1 MAQLAVFVLDTLY
14 SVAVLVLISAG
25 LGIIFGMVRVINLA
39 HGEFLVL
46 GGYSAI
52 TAHGLGLNIW
62 LSMLV
67 VAPLVVGGFGVVVER
82 LIIRP
87 LYGRLVNTML
97 ATWGLSL
104 VMVGGL
110 NMIFGNTTT
119 GIPLPVGGFSIGT
132 YQVSGYNLLLIAL
145 AALQMLAIWLVL
157 GCTRFGL
164 VACGTMQ
171 NAAMSAA
178 FGVNSSRVYM
188 LTFACGAALSGLAG
202 GVLAPL
208 VGLTPGGGANYIA
221 KAFITVISGGA
232 SVVSGLVAS
241 AGLFGAV
248 SQIFTAVATPIAG
261 ELALLVVAILLLR
274 ALPSGISGRYF
285 RNRI

>member
-1 MAQLAVFVLDTLY
+1 MPQIAVFLLDMLY
-14 SVAVLVLISAG
+14 SVAVLTLISTG
-25 LGIIFGMVRVINLA
+25 LGVIFGMMRVINLA

-52 TAHGLGLNIW
+52 TAHSLGLNIW

-67 VAPLVVGGFGVVVER
+67 VAPLLVGAFGVIVER
-82 LIIRP
+82 LIIRS
-87 LYGRLVNTML
+87 LYARLINTML

-110 NMIFGNTTT
+110 TMIFGNTTT
-119 GIPLPVGGFSIGT
+119 GIPVPVGGFSLGT
-132 YQVSGYNLLLIAL
+132 YRVSGYNLLLILL
-145 AALQMLAIWLVL
+145 AALQVLVIWLVL
-157 GCTRFGL
+157 SHTRFGL
-164 VACGTMQ
+164 LARGAMQ
-171 NAAMSAA
+171 NADMSAA

-188 LTFACGAALSGLAG
+188 VTFACGSALAGLAG

-208 VGLTPGGGANYIA
+208 VGLIPGSGANYIA

-232 SVVSGLVAS
+232 SVVSGLVTS
-241 AGLFGAV
+241 AALFGAV
-248 SQIFTAVATPIAG
+248 SQIFTALATPIVG
-261 ELALLVVAILLLR
+261 ELALLLVAILLLR
-274 ALPSGISGRYF
+274 ILPSGIAGRYF